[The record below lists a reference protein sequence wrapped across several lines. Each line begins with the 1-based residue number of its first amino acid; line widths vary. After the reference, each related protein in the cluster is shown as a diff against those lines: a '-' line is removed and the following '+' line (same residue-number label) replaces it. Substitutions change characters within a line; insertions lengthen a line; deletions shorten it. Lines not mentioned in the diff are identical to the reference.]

1 MPNFVLVD
9 HWLADVGGHNYQYA
23 VDILTAAEECGY
35 QPVLALRRQFSR
47 TAEVPST
54 WRVFR
59 VFQFG
64 PKHAF
69 SAGVDGKSRRGIGLD
84 GRWLDAA
91 SVGWTARILDL
102 VRCADRRRHL
112 QDFESACQAVFSEIG
127 FHAEDIAFLTTMSD
141 FDLLGLVRFLRGNPD
156 SLQLAWHVQMHFDIF
171 TGREPC
177 HASQTDRRDLIRRQM
192 SCALAQVPAHRLH
205 FYSTTDEMCRQY
217 NRLGVVKFQT
227 LPYPTRAAHA
237 QTTPPQTCALPLRLT
252 LAGSARREKGKR
264 QLGQLV
270 RMLWDEFLS
279 PGQVQLW
286 LQLSPS
292 DLHRQLPKDALAVTH
307 VTSDVREATDAPLV
321 AVKHPLPSGDYNELI
336 RRSDV
341 GMFLYDS
348 ERYHSRCSGIL
359 VEMLSA
365 GVPVIVPAGSWLSEQ
380 IADVAYEHLDRLQ
393 RQGNVIQQIDVPGR
407 QWRAGHPASP
417 DAVSGRRQR
426 RLGLCPAP
434 VRTAS
439 QSTLVACGPEEEP
452 ALVEVPLP
460 AGATQV
466 IISFCW
472 ASDNPPGAYLR
483 VETSDPEQAAGDGPV
498 ANVAVVGSR
507 HAPGPV
513 HVLAALEPNQT
524 KLRLRLQDAY
534 DRMPLHVSDVQVTFL
549 AASAGRNGYPRAQ
562 VGIAVADVSQVP
574 TAVREMIVHR
584 QHYRRSAW
592 EYSRLWNAV
601 HAPRRTVEIL
611 QANR

>member
-102 VRCADRRRHL
+102 ARCADRRRRL
-112 QDFESACQAVFSEIG
+112 QDFESACAAVFSEIG
-127 FHAEDIAFLTTMSD
+127 FHAEDIALLTTMSD

-156 SLQLAWHVQMHFDIF
+156 SRQLAWHVQMHFDIF

-177 HASQTDRRDLIRRQM
+177 HASQTARRDLIRRQM

-217 NRLGVVKFQT
+217 NRLGVATFQT
-227 LPYPTRAAHA
+227 LPYPTRAAAHD
-237 QTTPPQTCALPLRLT
+237 QTTTPPQTGALPLRLT
-252 LAGSARREKGKR
+252 LAGGARREKGKR

-270 RMLWDEFLS
+270 RVLWDEFLS
-279 PGQVQLW
+279 PGQAQLW
-286 LQLSPS
+286 LQLSPAG
-292 DLHRQLPKDALAVTH
+292 LHRQLPKEALAATH
-307 VTSDVREATDAPLV
+307 VTGDVREVTNAPIV
-321 AVKHPLPSGDYNELI
+321 AVKHPLPSGDYDELI

-407 QWRAGHPASP
+407 QWRAGHPESP
-417 DAVSGRRQR
+417 DAV
-426 RLGLCPAP
+426 
-434 VRTAS
+434 
-439 QSTLVACGPEEEP
+439 ACGPKEEP
-452 ALVEVPLP
+452 ALVEVPVP

-466 IISFCW
+466 ISSFRW
-472 ASDNPPGAYLR
+472 ASNNPPGAYLR

-498 ANVAVVGSR
+498 ATVTVVGSR
-507 HAPGPV
+507 HAAGPV

-524 KLRLRLQDAY
+524 RLRLQFQNAY
-534 DRMPLHVSDVQVTFL
+534 HRMPLHVSEVQVTYL
-549 AASAGRNGYPRAQ
+549 TAPAGQSGYPRAR
-562 VGIAVADVSQVP
+562 VGVTVADTSQVP
-574 TAVREMIVHR
+574 AAVREMIVHR
-584 QHYRRSAW
+584 QHYLQSAR
-592 EYSRLWNAV
+592 EYSLRWNAA

-611 QANR
+611 QASR